1 VILRPGPYS
10 CAEWEMGGIPWWLL
24 KEPGIKLR
32 SRDPRFLEP
41 ARRYLKEV
49 GRVLAPLQISRGGPI
64 IMAQVENEYGFF
76 GKDSEYMDEI
86 RKALLN
92 AEFDVPLFAC
102 NPPDVMP
109 NGLLTNLFQAA
120 NFGTDPAGNFA
131 KLRKL
136 QPTGPLI
143 CSEFYPGWF
152 DTWGQRHHFGNTER
166 YLQDLKYMLE
176 AGGSFSIYMAH
187 GGTTFGLWSG
197 CDRPFKPDTSSYD
210 YDAPISEAGWAT
222 PKFFQTRELFAKHLL
237 PGETLPN
244 PPEANAVI
252 AFPPIEL
259 KEVAPLFA
267 NLPHAMHD
275 ETPRN
280 MEAYDQGY
288 GCILY
293 RTKAPA
299 GSATMLEA
307 AAIGDFGYVFLD
319 GRRVGVLDRRRPK
332 AQVLLPERAR
342 DSQLD
347 ILVEPMG
354 RVNFGS
360 EMADRKG
367 LIAPVKL
374 GGQTLKGWDLF
385 RLPLDDQ
392 MLGALQFRVVRAEAP
407 GPAFWRC
414 ALALDRAGDTFLDLR
429 HWGKGDVWVNGR
441 CLGRFWNIGPTQ
453 TAYVPGYWLR
463 PGTNEIV
470 ILDLLGP
477 ERPQVAG
484 IEQPVLDELHPE
496 KDFAQSP
503 RPVVKLNL
511 PSPVYSGAFAPDAD
525 TQTIQ
530 FTAPA
535 SGKFFCLESVNAHD
549 CKPYAAIAELDLLDP
564 SGSPISHEGWTIAYV
579 DSEEHVGEDGSAENA
594 IDGQTANF
602 WHTEW
607 KDKSPDHPHRLIL
620 NLGKTQTISG
630 FIYVPRPGG
639 GGGRIKDYRIYVGNE
654 LVQ

>member
-1 VILRPGPYS
+1 MADTEVASLYG
-10 CAEWEMGGIPWWLL
+10 
-24 KEPGIKLR
+24 
-32 SRDPRFLEP
+32 
-41 ARRYLKEV
+41 ARR
-49 GRVLAPLQISRGGPI
+49 Q
-64 IMAQVENEYGFF
+64 
-76 GKDSEYMDEI
+76 
-86 RKALLN
+86 
-92 AEFDVPLFAC
+92 
-102 NPPDVMP
+102 
-109 NGLLTNLFQAA
+109 
-120 NFGTDPAGNFA
+120 
-131 KLRKL
+131 
-136 QPTGPLI
+136 
-143 CSEFYPGWF
+143 
-152 DTWGQRHHFGNTER
+152 HFG
-166 YLQDLKYMLE
+166 
-176 AGGSFSIYMAH
+176 F
-187 GGTTFGLWSG
+187 WSG

-210 YDAPISEAGWAT
+210 YDAPINEAGWAT
-222 PKFFQTRELFAKHLL
+222 PKFFQTRELFAKHLF

-267 NLPHAMHD
+267 NLSHAMRD

-288 GCILY
+288 SCILY

-319 GRRVGVLDRRRPK
+319 GRSVGVLVRRRPK
-332 AQVLLPERAR
+332 AQLLLPERAR

-360 EMADRKG
+360 EMANRKG

-385 RLPLDDQ
+385 RLSLDDQ
-392 MLGALQFRVVRAEAP
+392 MLGALQFTVAKAEAL

-414 ALALDRAGDTFLDLR
+414 ALALDRAGNTFLDLR
-429 HWGKGDVWVNGR
+429 HWGKGDLWVNGR

-477 ERPQVAG
+477 ERPHVAG
-484 IEQPVLDELHPE
+484 IERPVLDELRPE
-496 KDFAQSP
+496 KDFVQSP

-511 PSPVYSGAFAPDAD
+511 PSPVYSGAFAPGAD

-530 FTAPA
+530 FTAPV

-549 CKPYAAIAELDLLDP
+549 GKPYAAIAELYPLDP
-564 SGSPISHEGWTIAYV
+564 SGSPISHEGWTIA
-579 DSEEHVGEDGSAENA
+579 SGLLISWNLVG
-594 IDGQTANF
+594 
-602 WHTEW
+602 
-607 KDKSPDHPHRLIL
+607 PDRLK
-620 NLGKTQTISG
+620 N
-630 FIYVPRPGG
+630 
-639 GGGRIKDYRIYVGNE
+639 
-654 LVQ
+654 